1 MTLDELTAMEAEA
14 AAADDRKATRGAL
27 AVEARDE
34 ISQCGNFFHYFND
47 GAELSRVQFA
57 QIPIA

>member
-1 MTLDELTAMEAEA
+1 MTLDELTALEAEA
-14 AAADDRKATRGAL
+14 ATADDRSAPRVAL

-34 ISQCGNFFHYFND
+34 ISQYGNFYHYFND

-57 QIPIA
+57 RLPIA